1 MKEKSQVLV
10 LMKTETDLRKQQISL
25 KHELSNANLRLDSL
39 TSLVMLNETFK
50 SDQQKANKLLAKLFT
65 DEDSMRVDKCEL
77 LEL

>member
-1 MKEKSQVLV
+1 
-10 LMKTETDLRKQQISL
+10 
-25 KHELSNANLRLDSL
+25 
-39 TSLVMLNETFK
+39 MLNETFK